1 MRMFVNFKKTAGSNE
16 NLVMASQIARI
27 NVKDANTVIVF
38 IKNAD
43 DLPQDSVELTT
54 GTSNNAP
61 AVALRLAE
69 EIANGTVSNGGP
81 VLTVVKAVAPFA
93 DVDAV
98 GGYVLGS

>member
-1 MRMFVNFKKTAGSNE
+1 MFVNFQETAGSKE

-38 IKNAD
+38 IKNGD
-43 DLPQDSVELTT
+43 DLPQDSISITT

-69 EIANGTVSNGGP
+69 EIANGTVNNGGP
-81 VLTVVKAVAPFA
+81 VLTFVKAVAPFA

-98 GGYVLGS
+98 GAYALGS

>member
-1 MRMFVNFKKTAGSNE
+1 MFVNFKKTAGSAE
-16 NLVMASQIARI
+16 SLVMSSQIARI

-43 DLPQDSVELTT
+43 DLAQDSISITT

-69 EIANGTVSNGGP
+69 EIANGTVNNGGP
-81 VLTVVKAVAPFA
+81 VLTVVKGVAPFA
-93 DVDAV
+93 DVDGV